1 MEVLGKV
8 LFAVGAVLLL
18 IFGVIGIDT
27 GTALNFNVVNLGGL
41 ILGMSLMISGAIFT
55 GCGYLGSIIQNS
67 RQLAGSNGSI
77 AGAEPKY
84 VWAEGD
90 QVSSSTMN
98 LIDAATKAQNS
109 TERAENPDDKP
120 SGSQGKRLFGT
131 IDFVIYAVV
140 VAVFALWFLP
150 SLM

>member
-1 MEVLGKV
+1 MEVFGKV
-8 LFAVGAVLLL
+8 TFALGSVLVV
-18 IFGVIGIDT
+18 ISAAIGIE
-27 GTALNFNVVNLGGL
+27 GTTNLGGA
-41 ILGMSLMISGAIFT
+41 IIGMSLMISGAVFT
-55 GCGYLGSIIQNS
+55 VGGHLGAIVQNS

-77 AGAEPKY
+77 AVAQPKD
-84 VWAEGD
+84 VRAEGY
-90 QVSSSTMN
+90 QVSPSTMN
-98 LIDAATKAQNS
+98 LIDAATKAQNT

-120 SGSQGKRLFGT
+120 SGSQGRRLFGT